1 MASETDLGIDQLSD
15 AEVIGRGGFSTVYA
29 ATDTQFD
36 RRVAVK
42 VLRKLSEDSDRN
54 RFERECK
61 VMGRLSSHANVV
73 TLYNAG
79 YTNDDEPYMIME
91 LNEEGSLADLLESEG
106 PQRWTRALEVM
117 IPVLRALH
125 HAHEAGVL
133 HRDVKPENVLIADG
147 VPRLTDF
154 GIAYLRDST
163 GATSTSIT
171 ASWLHTAPETFD
183 NKRDERADVYSAA
196 STLYCLIAGRAPFEN
211 PEDESLNPLMRRLL
225 DEAPP
230 ALPPGTGPAALSAY
244 LNRALAKNPDE
255 RPATAAEMADG
266 LQVILDS
273 GGLKMP
279 LDNTDGASQATAA
292 PLGTPDP
299 GPGRPSQPHA
309 ESGGTTA
316 GDTRSMPHRPPPIS
330 SGPTSHRSGPTPAQQ
345 PVAGGSYPPP
355 YGSATPAYQLAPAA
369 FAPPTAPP
377 SAPPN
382 APPPNAPPPNAP
394 PPNAAPPHYGQVPPA
409 GAPDPNQRLGT
420 PPIQPAYGQQPAA
433 YQAPVGHAPSG
444 YDPANAASPTPRSGG
459 PGRTILVILAV
470 AGAVSIIAAVAGV
483 ALLRTGDAGV
493 EVSRVGADDG
503 EVAEEPADEA
513 EETSDRAS
521 STTTID
527 ALESG
532 FDPADRPD
540 VALPTFDGEAET
552 IAELEDRWAAN
563 RAAVVTALSADG
575 YGIDESNVLHG
586 PGNFAVDLND
596 CPAEWSETSGID
608 DTTIRVGQ
616 TIATSGNLASYANLS
631 SGMEAYFDVVN
642 QQGGIDGRQIELT
655 VRDDAYDPSRTIDEV
670 ETFVTDDE
678 MFAVTT
684 LGSPNTLA
692 TYDRLNGACV
702 PQPFV
707 ASSHPAFADPVN
719 YPFTTPLAMTWGT
732 EAVLWGTWIEQN
744 MADQLPVRVSALV
757 MDNDFGLAYSGPFQA
772 WADDH
777 PEVIAEF
784 TAVAHD
790 PTAVGLDA
798 EMATV
803 AATNADVFIAMTS
816 GEACGLAAL
825 GGETAGLG
833 AEVKFMPSVCRDPA
847 FLQIAGQGADGY
859 LNVSGGVKATTDAA
873 LADDPY
879 IAFVNSELQAAGYD
893 SGVSLYGSGFA
904 MFGWTWV
911 ETLRI
916 AAELPGGLTRSNF
929 LLAARGMQLVHP
941 LTIDNVPFS
950 VAGTDDAHYIESS
963 DVTTFDAAQ
972 QQWIAG
978 PVVSA
983 EGETPNCPWVSGGC
997 RS

>member
-1 MASETDLGIDQLSD
+1 MSSGIDLGIDQLKD

-42 VLRKLSEDSDRN
+42 VLRELSKESDRN

-79 YTNDDEPYMIME
+79 YTDDDEPYMIME
-91 LNEEGSLADLLESEG
+91 LNEEGSLADLLEAEG
-106 PQRWTRALEVM
+106 PQRWTRALELM

-196 STLYCLIAGRAPFEN
+196 STLYSLIAGRAPFEN

-225 DEAPP
+225 NEAPP

-244 LNRALAKNPDE
+244 LIRALAKNPDE

-266 LQVILDS
+266 LQVILES

-279 LDNTDGASQATAA
+279 LDNVDGAGVVTDV

-299 GPGRPSQPHA
+299 GPGRPSQPTA
-309 ESGGTTA
+309 GSSGPTA
-316 GDTRSMPHRPPPIS
+316 GDTRSMPQRPPPVS
-330 SGPTSHRSGPTPAQQ
+330 PGPASHRSGPTPAPQ
-345 PVAGGSYPPP
+345 PAVGANYPPP
-355 YGSATPAYQLAPAA
+355 YGAAPAA
-369 FAPPTAPP
+369 YQQTPGAF
-377 SAPPN
+377 APPN
-382 APPPNAPPPNAP
+382 APPQ
-394 PPNAAPPHYGQVPPA
+394 YGQGPPQ
-409 GAPDPNQRLGT
+409 GAPDPNRPIGA
-420 PPIQPAYGQQPAA
+420 PPPHAAYGQQPAA
-433 YQAPVGHAPSG
+433 YRAPLGHAPPG
-444 YDPANAASPTPRSGG
+444 QVPAMANAGRPAPEIFNGPPGAASPVERSGG
-459 PGRTILVILAV
+459 PGRTILIVLAV

-483 ALLRTGDAGV
+483 ALLRTGETGV
-493 EVSRVGADDG
+493 EVTRVGADDV

-513 EETSDRAS
+513 AETSDRVSS
-521 STTTID
+521 STTID
-527 ALESG
+527 PPQSG

-540 VALPTFDGEAET
+540 VVLPTFDGEAET

-596 CPAEWSETSGID
+596 CPADWSDTSGID
-608 DTTIRVGQ
+608 GTTIRIGQ
-616 TIATSGNLASYANLS
+616 TVATSGNLASYGNLS
-631 SGMEAYFDVVN
+631 FGMEAYFGAVN
-642 QQGGIDGRQIELT
+642 RQGGIDGRQIELT
-655 VRDDAYDPSRTIDEV
+655 VRDDAYDASRTIDEV
-670 ETFVTDDE
+670 ETFLTDDE

-719 YPFTTPLAMTWGT
+719 HPFTTPLAMTWGT
-732 EAVLWGTWIEQN
+732 EAVLWGNWIERN

-784 TAVAHD
+784 TTVVHD
-790 PTAVGLDA
+790 PAAIELDTD
-798 EMATV
+798 MATV
-803 AATNADVFIAMTS
+803 AAASADVFIAMTA
-816 GEACGLAAL
+816 GTACGLAAL
-825 GGETAGLG
+825 GGETAGLS

-847 FLQIAGQGADGY
+847 LFENAGQAADGY
-859 LNVSGGVKATTDAA
+859 ISFSGGLKVTTDTA

-879 IAFVNSELQAAGYD
+879 IAFVNSELEAAGYD
-893 SGVSLYGSGFA
+893 TSVALYGSGFA
-904 MFGWTWV
+904 LYGWTWV

-950 VAGTDDAHYIESS
+950 VAGVDDAHYIESS
-963 DVTTFDAAQ
+963 DVTTFDATE
-972 QQWIAG
+972 QQWIGG
-978 PVVSA
+978 PVASA
-983 EGETPNCPWVSGGC
+983 EGETPNCPWLSSGC
-997 RS
+997 SP